1 MRFPRP
7 FQPYNACARDLTQG
21 GPMQTISY
29 SAALVPVRDDFAA
42 AHTRFWQRL
51 ASPGAWWTGAERVA
65 IAAEVRQAWSCVLC
79 RERQKALTPTAVEG
93 QHDHCGVLPDA
104 AVDVIHRVV
113 TDSGR
118 LSRRWFQEILA
129 TGLSAEQYVEIIG
142 TLVAMV
148 SIDSFCRGIGV
159 PLHPLPEPQPGAPSY
174 YRPPGAIQEAD
185 AWVSMIP
192 VDRATGAEA
201 DLYGGQTVGNVL
213 RAMSLVPDEVRT
225 LCDLSAAH
233 YLPMGQVR
241 DPSAAV
247 GALNRMQMELIAGR
261 VSALRQCFY

>member
-1 MRFPRP
+1 
-7 FQPYNACARDLTQG
+7 
-21 GPMQTISY
+21 MQAISY

-51 ASPGAWWTGAERVA
+51 ASPGTWWTGAERVA
-65 IAAEVRQAWSCVLC
+65 IAAEVRQARHCALC
-79 RERQKALTPTAVEG
+79 QARKAALTPAAVEG
-93 QHDHCGVLPDA
+93 HHDHLGALPDA

-113 TDSGR
+113 TDPGR
-118 LSRRWFQEILA
+118 LSRQWFTEIMA

-142 TLVAMV
+142 TLVALV

-159 PLHPLPEPQPGAPSY
+159 PLHSLPEPQPGAPSQ
-174 YRPPGAIQEAD
+174 YRPPGAIQED
-185 AWVSMIP
+185 AWVPMIP
-192 VDRATGAEA
+192 VERATGAEA
-201 DLYGGQTVGNVL
+201 DLYGGQAVGNVI

-225 LCDLSAAH
+225 LHDVSAAH

-241 DPSAAV
+241 DPSAAT

>member
-1 MRFPRP
+1 
-7 FQPYNACARDLTQG
+7 
-21 GPMQTISY
+21 MQAISY

-51 ASPGAWWTGAERVA
+51 AAPGAWWTGAERVA
-65 IAAEVRQAWSCVLC
+65 IAAEVRQARHCALC
-79 RERQKALTPTAVEG
+79 QARKAALTPAAVQG
-93 QHDHCGVLPDA
+93 HHDHLGALPDA

-113 TDSGR
+113 TDPGR
-118 LSRRWFQEILA
+118 LSRPWFTGIMA
-129 TGLSAEQYVEIIG
+129 TGLSAEQYVEILG
-142 TLVAMV
+142 TLVALV

-159 PLHPLPEPQPGAPSY
+159 PLHPLPAPQPGAPSH
-174 YRPPGAIQEAD
+174 YRPPGAIQEE
-185 AWVSMIP
+185 AWVPMIP
-192 VDRATGAEA
+192 VERATGAEA
-201 DLYGGQTVGNVL
+201 DLYGGQAVGNVI

-225 LCDLSAAH
+225 LHDVSAAH

-241 DPSAAV
+241 DPSAAT